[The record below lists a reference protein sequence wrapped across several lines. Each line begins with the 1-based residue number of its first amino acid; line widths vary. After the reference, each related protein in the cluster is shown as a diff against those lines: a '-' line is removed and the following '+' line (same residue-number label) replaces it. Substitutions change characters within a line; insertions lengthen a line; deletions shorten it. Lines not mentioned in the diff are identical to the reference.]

1 MLFLGLLYYFFLC
14 PITTFFD
21 AVALLSVKYNLW
33 MSRFFCT
40 FVALLGKRSVILCQS
55 DTKRINKTTDIY
67 ILNSILNKMKIKF
80 FTLTTI
86 ALLSTAM
93 VSAQE
98 VNKATVE
105 SQAKAAQTAAA
116 DLKKV
121 DTGEKAWKFSGVVGL
136 NAAAT
141 GLWNWAAGG
150 NNNVNAVASTK
161 LRLLYHENNMAW
173 DTNLD
178 LEYGM
183 SWIDQDFDK
192 FQKSSDRINFTTKFG
207 WEFEKSWYLTILGGF
222 QSQFDLGRNYNGTAD
237 FDPIISKFLA
247 PSYTDISV
255 GIEWK
260 PNDIF
265 SVYLSPVAGR
275 LTTAYVSKR
284 LNEKYQENYP
294 LVEGEE
300 ITGLEYALKDK
311 YSVWKYTT
319 DEQTG
324 EVLKDYQSNIRCE
337 LGLSLKGTIN
347 YTYKDLKIMTTL
359 GLYTPYA
366 WDKTKIYTDADG
378 KMYAD
383 LGNGKDFSGMEFTGY
398 RDNNRRFGNFDV
410 DWDVAISYQFLKCLQ
425 VSLTTSM
432 KYYNGVK
439 IDKTITA
446 ADGTKTVTSGERVQF
461 KGILGIGIGYSF

>member
-1 MLFLGLLYYFFLC
+1 
-14 PITTFFD
+14 
-21 AVALLSVKYNLW
+21 
-33 MSRFFCT
+33 
-40 FVALLGKRSVILCQS
+40 
-55 DTKRINKTTDIY
+55 
-67 ILNSILNKMKIKF
+67 MKLKF
-80 FTLTTI
+80 FTL
-86 ALLSTAM
+86 AVLSILCASV

-105 SQAKAAQTAAA
+105 SQAKACRTAAA

-141 GLWNWAAGG
+141 GLVNWAAGG

-161 LRLLYHENNMAW
+161 FRLLYHENNMAW

-178 LEYGM
+178 LEYGL
-183 SWIDQDFDK
+183 SWIDQDYDK
-192 FQKSSDRINFTTKFG
+192 FQKSSDRINFATKFG
-207 WEFEKSWYLTILGGF
+207 WEFEKAWYLTILGGF

-255 GIEWK
+255 GIDWK

-275 LTTAYVSKR
+275 LTTAYVSKH
-284 LNEKYQENYP
+284 LNEKYKDEYP
-294 LVEGEE
+294 IKEGEE
-300 ITGLEYALKDK
+300 VSGLEYVLKDK
-311 YSVWKYTT
+311 YAVWHYTT
-319 DEQTG
+319 DEETG
-324 EVLKDYQSNIRCE
+324 EVSKNYKNNIRCE
-337 LGLSLKGTIN
+337 LGLSLKGSIN
-347 YTYKDLKIMTTL
+347 YTYKDLKIMTSV

-383 LGNGKDFSGMEFTGY
+383 LGTGKDFSGMTFAGY

-432 KYYNGVK
+432 KYYNGVMIEK
-439 IDKTITA
+439 FDK
-446 ADGTKTVTSGERVQF
+446 DGASLGKAERVQF

>member
-1 MLFLGLLYYFFLC
+1 
-14 PITTFFD
+14 
-21 AVALLSVKYNLW
+21 
-33 MSRFFCT
+33 
-40 FVALLGKRSVILCQS
+40 
-55 DTKRINKTTDIY
+55 
-67 ILNSILNKMKIKF
+67 MKLKF
-80 FTLTTI
+80 FTL
-86 ALLSTAM
+86 AVLSILCASV

-105 SQAKAAQTAAA
+105 SQAKACRTAAA

-141 GLWNWAAGG
+141 GLVNWAAGG

-161 LRLLYHENNMAW
+161 FRLLYHENNMAW

-178 LEYGM
+178 LEYGL
-183 SWIDQDFDK
+183 SWIDQDYDK
-192 FQKSSDRINFTTKFG
+192 FQKSSDRINFATKFG
-207 WEFEKSWYLTILGGF
+207 WEFEKAWYLTILGGF

-255 GIEWK
+255 GIDWK

-275 LTTAYVSKR
+275 LTTAYVSKH
-284 LNEKYQENYP
+284 LNEKYKDEYP
-294 LVEGEE
+294 IKEGEE
-300 ITGLEYALKDK
+300 VSGLEYVLKDK
-311 YSVWKYTT
+311 YAVWHYTT
-319 DEQTG
+319 DEETG
-324 EVLKDYQSNIRCE
+324 EVSKNYKNNIRCE
-337 LGLSLKGTIN
+337 LGLSLKGSIN
-347 YTYKDLKIMTTL
+347 YTYKDLKVMTSV

-383 LGNGKDFSGMEFTGY
+383 LGTGKDFSGMTFAGY

-432 KYYNGVK
+432 KYYNGVMIEK
-439 IDKTITA
+439 FDK
-446 ADGTKTVTSGERVQF
+446 DGASLGKAERVQF